1 MKKYTDSQ
9 TLLSDLGERLKLY
22 RVSLNLSQADVEEK
36 SGVSK
41 RSVSRLEQG
50 GGIQLDNFIKVLSAL
65 GLEDNLSVLVPD
77 VRDRP
82 SYHLEREDKGR
93 RRARKSGG
101 KKPAFRWGDE
111 E

>member
-9 TLLSDLGERLKLY
+9 MLLSELGERLKLY

-65 GLEDNLSVLVPD
+65 NLEDNLSVLVPD
-77 VRDRP
+77 VRERP

-93 RRARKSGG
+93 RRARKLGG